1 MNAQLIGGQSA
12 SLICAQN
19 VYTRQTL
26 DGSQLLHDGLS
37 PSEERGTDG
46 HCCGCNAG
54 QTDRDT
60 DDL

>member
-1 MNAQLIGGQSA
+1 MNAKLVGGQST

-37 PSEERGTDG
+37 PSKERGTDS
-46 HCCGCNAG
+46 HRCGCNAR
-54 QTDRDT
+54 QADRDT
-60 DDL
+60 NNL